1 MNFKDYRSKI
11 GTQVDLA
18 NMLKVHKSTVN
29 KWELGLSYPRIVAL
43 GKLSELFGV
52 SKDTVLDS
60 ITQSKADRS

>member
-18 NMLKVHKSTVN
+18 NILNVHKSTVN
-29 KWELGLSYPRIVAL
+29 KWELGLSYPRIAAL

-52 SKDTVLDS
+52 SKETVLDS